1 MAKYNLF
8 KAIQNTDNSEYV
20 ERFDFY
26 YSDVDFVWIYTNKK
40 IRNSCFTKVNI
51 EKENLDKYIMQWIC
65 ESNIMLAK
73 QKMQQSQDAM
83 KEGMNLLEVFNE
95 QLSKIKED
103 SK

>member
-8 KAIQNTDNSEYV
+8 RAIQNTDNSEYV

-51 EKENLDKYIMQWIC
+51 EKGNLDKYIMQWIC
-65 ESNIMLAK
+65 ECNIMLAK

-83 KEGMNLLEVFNE
+83 KEGMSFLEIFNE

>member
-8 KAIQNTDNSEYV
+8 KAIQNADNSEYV

-83 KEGMNLLEVFNE
+83 KEGMNFLEIFNE

>member
-83 KEGMNLLEVFNE
+83 KEGMNFLEIFNE

>member
-40 IRNSCFTKVNI
+40 
-51 EKENLDKYIMQWIC
+51 
-65 ESNIMLAK
+65 
-73 QKMQQSQDAM
+73 
-83 KEGMNLLEVFNE
+83 
-95 QLSKIKED
+95 
-103 SK
+103 